1 MATANY
7 SSWSGGDPPQQGPS
21 TTATVV
27 DTDPPESFS
36 GWPNH
41 RRVQPEPSAW
51 PSKKLPARRQRQQLG
66 PAAGLRPSV
75 QKPRPVGGWIVA
87 FSLGAFAAG
96 LSAAPALSF
105 YGDRGVEAA
114 IKWTASWAP
123 GSLRAY
129 LPKPLEEPR
138 PPTPHAKASRSV
150 EAETAAP
157 SEPLVKH
164 SPAHR
169 AHGKHGSGAVPPTA
183 STPQATPT
191 EKPVADP
198 FEQ

>member
-7 SSWSGGDPPQQGPS
+7 SSWSGGNPPQQGPS

-36 GWPNH
+36 RWPN
-41 RRVQPEPSAW
+41 RQRLQPDPNAW
-51 PSKKLPARRQRQQLG
+51 PNKKPPQRRQRR
-66 PAAGLRPSV
+66 PVSPTDGLALSA
-75 QKPRPVGGWIVA
+75 QKPRPVGRWIVV
-87 FSLGAFAAG
+87 FSLWAFATG

-105 YGDRGVEAA
+105 YGDRGVEAT
-114 IKWTASWAP
+114 IKWMASWAP
-123 GSLRAY
+123 SSLRPY

-138 PPTPHAKASRSV
+138 PPVHQAKPSRSV
-150 EAETAAP
+150 VVEPSAP
-157 SEPLVKH
+157 SEQPVEH
-164 SPAHR
+164 PQARR

-183 STPQATPT
+183 SATQATPA
-191 EKPVADP
+191 EKPVVDP

>member
-1 MATANY
+1 MGGPIIVG
-7 SSWSGGDPPQQGPS
+7 SSQSQ
-21 TTATVV
+21 A
-27 DTDPPESFS
+27 
-36 GWPNH
+36 
-41 RRVQPEPSAW
+41 
-51 PSKKLPARRQRQQLG
+51 LG
-66 PAAGLRPSV
+66 PARNYLRAVSVSSSARRLDCGRRCKSPDPSV
-75 QKPRPVGGWIVA
+75 
-87 FSLGAFAAG
+87 AG
-96 LSAAPALSF
+96 LSRSPWGRSPTACLPRRRSASTAIEASKQRSSGRQVGRPAP
-105 YGDRGVEAA
+105 
-114 IKWTASWAP
+114 
-123 GSLRAY
+123 LRAY